1 MPRRSRIDADG
12 ALQHVM
18 VRVKFRGHNTKLLIS
33 PFIPWTIRSGFF
45 PELFSQQH
53 LKFINAQMTPKR
65 PAGSFMLTEF
75 LMFFLLK
82 FVFKKLS
89 IVSPDYLSPE
99 LSELYCLHLKSM
111 YLINKSVPKQILGNF
126 KIMPRLEI

>member
-1 MPRRSRIDADG
+1 MKEIPGTQYKIIDLSFFPMG
-12 ALQHVM
+12 LS
-18 VRVKFRGHNTKLLIS
+18 FR
-33 PFIPWTIRSGFF
+33 FF

-82 FVFKKLS
+82 FIFNKFIDVPGILRANLRALF
-89 IVSPDYLSPE
+89 
-99 LSELYCLHLKSM
+99 LY
-111 YLINKSVPKQILGNF
+111 
-126 KIMPRLEI
+126 

>member
-82 FVFKKLS
+82 FVFKKFS
-89 IVSPDYLSPE
+89 IVSPEFCPEFSPE
-99 LSELYCLHLKSM
+99 FSEFWVLAFRK
-111 YLINKSVPKQILGNF
+111 
-126 KIMPRLEI
+126 R